1 MAQADQPDPQCGQP
15 DWLRVAVRPE
25 LAGLVSD
32 IVFYRETGAPA
43 PGQVEMATLVFPL
56 VISFGAP
63 FAIALGRR
71 PGADETYASFA
82 AGLFAGPVMI
92 DSPGTAECVQVNFT
106 PLGARR
112 FFGLPMR
119 ELASRMV
126 PLDDLGDD
134 ALALLRRRLGELNDP
149 AARLD
154 LVERFV
160 LARIAASPAIDP
172 ALAWAYGRLAGTGG
186 RIRIASLT
194 GRLEWSRRRL
204 SQGFQDVFG
213 LPPKTI
219 ARMLRFQG
227 ALAQAGQTQAP
238 DWADIAAA
246 CGYADQAH
254 LSREFSE
261 FAGASPTAWRAAA
274 ARA

>member
-15 DWLRVAVRPE
+15 DWLRLSVRPE

-32 IVFYRETGAPA
+32 IVFYRETGRPA

-56 VISFGAP
+56 VVSFGAP

-71 PGADETYASFA
+71 PAAGDTFGSFA

-126 PLDDLGDD
+126 PLDQLGDED
-134 ALALLRRRLGELNDP
+134 LQRLRRRLGELNDP

-160 LARIAASPAIDP
+160 LARIAAGPAIDP
-172 ALAWAYGRLAGTGG
+172 ALAWAYGRLAETRGKA
-186 RIRIASLT
+186 RIASLT
-194 GRLEWSRRRL
+194 SRLEWSRRRL

-227 ALAQAGQTQAP
+227 ALARANWTQAP

-261 FAGASPTAWRAAA
+261 FAGASPAAWRAAA
-274 ARA
+274 A

>member
-1 MAQADQPDPQCGQP
+1 MAHADMPDPQCGQP
-15 DWLRVAVRPE
+15 DWLRLSVRPE

-43 PGQVEMATLVFPL
+43 PGQVEMATIVYPL

-71 PGADETYASFA
+71 PGAQETFGSFA
-82 AGLFAGPVMI
+82 AGLHAGPVMI
-92 DSPGTAECVQVNFT
+92 DFPGTAECVQVNFT

-112 FFGLPMR
+112 FFGLPMG
-119 ELASRMV
+119 ELSSRMV
-126 PLDDLGDD
+126 PLDDFRDS
-134 ALALLRRRLGELNDP
+134 ALAGLRRRLGELNDP
-149 AARLD
+149 AMRLD

-160 LARIAASPAIDP
+160 LARLAAGPAIDP
-172 ALAWAYGRLAGTGG
+172 ALAWAYGRIAETGG
-186 RIRIASLT
+186 KIRIASLT
-194 GRLEWSRRRL
+194 GRLEWSRKRL
-204 SQGFQDVFG
+204 SQGFHDAFG

-219 ARMLRFQG
+219 ARMLRFQQAV
-227 ALAQAGQTQAP
+227 ALAGRLQAP
-238 DWADIAAA
+238 DWADIAFA

-261 FAGASPTAWRAAA
+261 FAGTSPAARRAAA
-274 ARA
+274 A